1 MSVPSLL
8 LCFVGKVLFQRSM
21 LSRSQCCDASIVQ
34 EAIER
39 EACCAVHFIGHLV
52 CMSAEK
58 TLERFGQTIQVS
70 KAKDRE
76 KRCLLCDIDGFNRD
90 LVLPELLLPRPEA
103 SWLS

>member
-1 MSVPSLL
+1 
-8 LCFVGKVLFQRSM
+8 
-21 LSRSQCCDASIVQ
+21 
-34 EAIER
+34 
-39 EACCAVHFIGHLV
+39 
-52 CMSAEK
+52 MSAEK